1 VTEQPSKPRFSR
13 VQVVEAT
20 AAAVLASAIASTTGG
35 VAWLVVQLP
44 NRLQQMESSIERI
57 LNNQER
63 FETKFSGV
71 EEKLQDHDRRIIK
84 LELRR

>member
-44 NRLQQMESSIERI
+44 NRLQQMESSIDRI

>member
-44 NRLQQMESSIERI
+44 NRLQQMESSIDRI

-63 FETKFSGV
+63 FETKFTGL
-71 EEKLQDHDRRIIK
+71 EEQVQDHDRRIIR

>member
-13 VQVVEAT
+13 IQVVEAT

-44 NRLQQMESSIERI
+44 NRLQQMESSIDRI

>member
-63 FETKFSGV
+63 FELKFSGV

>member
-1 VTEQPSKPRFSR
+1 MSR
-13 VQVVEAT
+13 VQVLEAA

-44 NRLQQMESSIERI
+44 SKLQQMESSIERI

-63 FETKFSGV
+63 FENKFSGL
-71 EEKLQDHDRRIIK
+71 EEKVQDHDRRIIR
-84 LELRR
+84 LELNQ

>member
-13 VQVVEAT
+13 IQVIEAT

-44 NRLQQMESSIERI
+44 SRLQQMESSIERI
-57 LNNQER
+57 LGNQER
-63 FETKFSGV
+63 FELKFSGL
-71 EEKLQDHDRRIIK
+71 EEKVQDHDRRIIR
-84 LELRR
+84 LELRK

>member
-1 VTEQPSKPRFSR
+1 MTEQPSKPRFSR
-13 VQVVEAT
+13 IQVLEAT
-20 AAAVLASAIASTTGG
+20 AAAVFASAIASTTGG

-63 FETKFSGV
+63 FETKFTGL
-71 EEKLQDHDRRIIK
+71 EEQVQDHDRRIIR

>member
-63 FETKFSGV
+63 FETKFTGL
-71 EEKLQDHDRRIIK
+71 EEQVQDHDRRIIR

>member
-1 VTEQPSKPRFSR
+1 MAAPPTKPRFSR
-13 VQVVEAT
+13 IQVIEMT

-44 NRLQQMESSIERI
+44 NRLQQIETSIERI
-57 LNNQER
+57 LNNQDR
-63 FETKFSGV
+63 FEGKVSGL
-71 EEKLQDHDRRIIK
+71 EEKIQDHDRRIIK

>member
-13 VQVVEAT
+13 IQVVEAT

-44 NRLQQMESSIERI
+44 NRLQQMESSIDRI

-63 FETKFSGV
+63 FELKFSGV

>member
-44 NRLQQMESSIERI
+44 NRLQQMESSIDRI

-63 FETKFSGV
+63 FELKFSGV